1 MDEKDLQDYID
12 WAKRGNLSN
21 SAAARYFELSGLAG
35 NDFKAAMSQMP
46 MEVSQEPYIQE
57 QPEKQTDPYAG
68 FIPIK
73 EDEIKGQFDVDVDF
87 IDSNLM
93 QKPEEEAVGELRN
106 KYSRYGFKFEE
117 ATPGFDFVNVTAP
130 NGEKRKF
137 DTSRRLMSDS
147 DKQFYTDK
155 AVDRNEWRFSGGDL
169 VSFMNE
175 NMVED
180 AKKVNDLAKA
190 NFLETPPFL
199 GVENIQTESKEIN
212 EASNSLQERLNQYDE
227 FVKAHEVAILNGEQ
241 EVADGLVSEIR
252 DQKKDLEIETS
263 NLRGRSEAFTSN
275 VGRYYA
281 IKQEQG
287 TDVGA
292 LASLFVGYG
301 VEELVEGVTQLALL
315 GGTMTGPLAGMM
327 LTNSAYREKAIK
339 DSKDVADFS
348 DFGSFVREMAGVSD
362 EKRNEFEGRNLA
374 TQVLSGVARSLPS
387 FMSPSKVFNVF
398 ALTGQTL
405 SSFNDMTSGP
415 EWDDV
420 SETKKT
426 AFAAPFIFA
435 QVALERYGFR
445 NVKGINSFSAR
456 MLTRIF
462 GKTVGKIGAKSFAE
476 VVEQDISSSIAR
488 AGAVTANAFV
498 SEAETGLLQEVSSD
512 ALKRVWNLFD
522 EKAEFEVAETTG
534 EYISQALTSAL
545 HEGLGGMLLGS
556 RAAYRST
563 KYSFS
568 DKEMLDLD
576 FFRDKNFAGLREM
589 NRSHKVSLGEMTKEE
604 ARKESQADKDL
615 LEIMGQ
621 VPSDAS
627 VSTQKQIFRK
637 LQREKGLKD
646 SISKKGSRMAAKE
659 QAELEKIQ
667 QEIKEIGETYDQLTP
682 EQKEAELKEITK
694 PIEDPTSGGVT
705 VETADG
711 EVVEIT
717 PEDATPEE
725 TQQADAAPIAEESQE
740 GAQLSLF
747 DESTES
753 QPAEETQE
761 DPEALDQQESISEPA
776 SIDIASATPES
787 MEAAGFSTEFISLIS
802 RVQESL
808 GGNLSRNEGDK
819 FVNHK
824 SLASMSK
831 AVEGIEGTPL
841 AFGEFVYGIANR
853 KTGEIH
859 LLDTNSAEFTDKVKE
874 AAAKLS
880 SSYKIPSAVDLVA
893 EELVTHYLL
902 QDFFGENGTKR
913 KDFYNQLVKLA
924 KTNKALANLIEGV
937 KLDYPSSRFSS
948 EQIQEEIIAAFFVD
962 YVKGSNKYT
971 NIWQKVKNWFNNQ
984 FAGKRVIKNE
994 SDLISVANNVSN
1006 IISGTSV
1013 KIDTEK
1019 KTASEAKPGD
1029 AVMSRSQGFTY
1040 LNNTEIYYD
1049 FNRQSGVE
1057 MADWTVGRPSGY
1069 TGEAKKVKVN
1079 DFYHFRNW
1087 YNKTTANQEFP
1098 GIVTNM
1104 YFLKDGKKHVVNP
1117 PKPKLDSDGNKVKME
1132 RIASFGQLKR
1142 NRQARNEAEDLELR
1156 RQYSALGKELGEIW
1170 RSSPLS
1176 LHTSLPNF
1184 TPEGATESLDF
1195 EGLVIAKKNLQA
1207 AIESGVTEEQ
1217 LKEMKGRFSTVSKK
1231 DNPELFNMSGLVR
1244 LGEAG
1249 SGDSVF
1255 RGEVMFS
1262 RQAPKSTKLK
1272 ITDSQFKVKVLVGNN
1287 KEGNIEDLNG
1297 SSIDIAGYDT
1307 YMPKKGED
1315 SGMVHMGNQK
1325 FQPKKKNG
1333 KYDKEADFY
1342 GHEVVTTHLNT
1353 KEAQA
1358 KKANLLFL
1366 AGREISRLELSEGDE
1381 GVVYSGFT
1389 NLKTDAIKGNP
1400 YFTSTIVKKYKE
1412 KILLAVEKGEL
1423 TEAQAVKDL
1432 EKILNSR
1439 ASESISPSKFPGGSN
1454 MISQVYIPA
1463 KTSAKDSDPANKEG
1477 RDYSWSFSSLGSKS
1491 EFDQA
1496 MTFLDEFIEGTDG
1509 QGFNS
1514 AKKSFVS
1521 DLIQSKPSGSG
1532 GYKGLIFEGKKDYQG
1547 AKGKKQLKEDV
1558 EAFRQARPDL
1568 SEETAKEQIL
1578 KENVQV
1584 YTSFAS
1590 LIKDNRFSDPT
1601 YGDETYGKLV
1611 AFTAVPYKVVRDK
1624 NGTLVADIP
1633 LVVLGTTGDIAFKGA
1648 LVAKDKAA
1656 VYPMAFL
1663 RAPISVE
1670 SIMPDYSDKDAGYF
1684 SAQAA
1689 YGNLKGDVAYS
1700 RSAGRVS
1707 KKLVDM
1713 AGNKGVSTNQV
1724 LQIMG
1729 KATEAERAVLE
1740 DMMGVFAGTKYIP
1753 IDDFDA
1759 YFKGAMLQQI
1769 EETDQYSRVGIDN
1782 ILAGTATRAFAA
1794 TVTFAGRE
1802 ELYGTPLS
1810 SHFPYGTHA
1819 HLRFFNTADD
1829 PSSFYVMEMQSD
1841 SFQVGDRKGTFMDQ
1855 EELMDEVYELFGVTT
1870 ENMDFVKDI
1879 ANNPRKQLEVFNPA
1893 NITTPSRRST
1903 LSMEIGNAPPPLAV
1917 ETVTY
1922 WWDMLVKLGR
1932 LTPEEEIQEA
1942 SIENLYAVAKKKE
1955 GFSEANADAALRFFA
1970 IASLKAPIDI
1980 SSADARKLFEKE
1992 FFETEEAVAR
2002 AGGDPV
2008 APENLQLK
2016 HFYLNAWKPKMESV
2030 GEEIPSMFLDIQEAL
2045 ESEED
2050 GVGETMRSKLET
2062 LQKYEE
2068 QKEGKSNT
2076 PVDPVK
2082 SAEKSWERQL
2092 IRESLKR
2099 AQDLEKPFVRFATE
2113 ETAQEIQG
2121 WGSLDGTLG
2130 FNGDFAPITYDF
2142 GAIRKRY
2149 RKLPQTL
2156 AKMGLES
2163 KEVTD
2168 QLGNSWVQVSTPP
2181 RDQRFVMFSRSS
2193 GKNNLGDIGGAVWEQ
2208 REQSRSEDLKDLWMV
2223 RLQDKYRRVFKL
2235 QEDVAKE
2242 TKGQVRERE
2251 DFRLA
2256 EETMYGKAAEDLD
2269 KLDGAVE
2276 NLGRTLLDNGILV
2289 EELDEY
2295 LYALHAKER
2304 NAVILERS
2312 GGENEEG
2319 SGKSN
2324 EWADG
2329 VLNGLSEPRR
2339 AKLEEATALV
2349 REIQQDTRD
2358 SMVGLGLETQETIDA
2373 FEEMF
2378 KDYVPLQGIA
2388 KDEDNIEFSPYPNGR
2403 TGFSVSGRA
2412 TKKAKGRF
2420 NEASN
2425 IVAQV
2430 ISQNAAVRIKGRTNE
2445 ALNSLFNLVKENP
2458 NENVWQI
2465 LDKEENSYRDDDPN
2479 IVSVRVNGI
2488 QKAVRFKDA
2497 SYAQSLRAMNLP
2509 NTNKFVKFLGTLNSW
2524 LRAAFTSR
2532 NPEFVISN
2540 FSRDIQAAVFNA
2552 SAESDIEG
2560 GFLNG
2565 TGAMKRIF
2573 KMVGPSIKAL
2583 TKDQVG
2589 ANADPMIMK
2598 YYSEFKEDG
2607 GKTGWAYQKSLE
2619 DIASDLEI
2627 DDSGKTSAQ
2636 KILGTPRRMLEFVEG
2651 INDAFENSIRLSS
2664 YIAAREG
2671 GVSRAKA
2678 AQFAKNITVNF
2689 NKQGEWGTAMNA
2701 TFLFFNASV
2710 QGTARLGRSLGK
2722 IKPAERPDGSRR
2734 EWYERATGAQKAAT
2748 GLVLL
2753 NGMLTLLA
2761 QAGSEEDEDGVL
2773 YYNKIPDYIK
2783 ERNMIIM
2790 RPDGKN
2796 YWKIP
2801 MPYGY
2806 NVFANIGTVA
2816 VETAAGDRDP
2826 LEGLAFLASAV
2837 VNAFSPISFGESS
2850 DLARKAAKSAIP
2862 TALKPFFDAFAFN
2875 ETYFGGP
2882 VKAEQY
2888 PFGTPKPN
2896 SSMSFRSPEELKQF
2910 FSWINEATGGSESVP
2925 GVLDLNPDG
2934 AWYILEYYLGGM
2946 GKFVERSIETT
2957 RKIASDTEESPI
2969 DLDFNDFPMM
2979 RIIYGEP
2986 SKYYDFQKYKDR
2998 EVEIKQL
3005 VKEYKTEK
3013 KEDAGDRYRSIG
3025 TLNEDLKKINK
3036 ALKAV
3041 RAEKR
3046 KAKTI
3051 SGYAERISK
3060 TQELMERE
3068 RKLVMLFN
3076 KKYDSLRGE

>member
-35 NDFKAAMSQMP
+35 NDFKVAMSQMP

-68 FIPIK
+68 FVPIK
-73 EDEIKGQFDVDVDF
+73 EDEIKGQFDVDIDF

-137 DTSRRLMSDS
+137 DTSRHLMSDS

-241 EVADGLVSEIR
+241 KVADELVGEIR

-281 IKQEQG
+281 IKEEQG

-292 LASLFVGYG
+292 LASLFAGYG
-301 VEELVEGVTQLALL
+301 VEELVEGITELALL

-339 DSKDVADFS
+339 DSKDTADFS
-348 DFGSFVREMAGVSD
+348 DFGSFVQEMAGVSD

-387 FMSPSKVFNVF
+387 FISPSKVFNVF

-426 AFAAPFIFA
+426 AFAAPFIFT

-445 NVKGINSFSAR
+445 NVKGVNSFSAR
-456 MLTRIF
+456 LLTRIF

-498 SEAETGLLQEVSSD
+498 SEAETGLFQEVSSD
-512 ALKRVWNLFD
+512 ALKRVWNLFE

-534 EYISQALTSAL
+534 EYINQALTSAL
-545 HEGLGGMLLGS
+545 HEGLGGILLGS
-556 RAAYRST
+556 RAAYRSA

-659 QAELEKIQ
+659 QAELEKVQ
-667 QEIKEIGETYDQLTP
+667 QEIKEIGETYDQLTS

-705 VETADG
+705 VETAEG

-740 GAQLSLF
+740 GVQLSLF

-753 QPAEETQE
+753 QSAEETQE
-761 DPEALDQQESISEPA
+761 DPEALDQQESIPEPA

-853 KTGEIH
+853 ETGEIH
-859 LLDTNSAEFTDKVKE
+859 LLDTNSVEFTDKVKE

-902 QDFFGENGTKR
+902 QDFFGKNGTKR

-1013 KIDTEK
+1013 KIDTGK

-1087 YNKTTANQEFP
+1087 YNKITANQEFP

-1104 YFLKDGKKHVVNP
+1104 YFLKDGKKHIINP
-1117 PKPKLDSDGNKVKME
+1117 PKPKLDSEGNKVKME

-1142 NRQARNEAEDLELR
+1142 NRRARNEAQDLELR

-1170 RSSPLS
+1170 RSSPLA

-1207 AIESGVTEEQ
+1207 AIASGVTEEQ

-1249 SGDSVF
+1249 SGNAVAD
-1255 RGEVMFS
+1255 GEVVFARSTGTPASKDHMRHFTKGS
-1262 RQAPKSTKLK
+1262 AKKIGSSEELNGVRAVDLGYDSTWFEKEKKNPSGIKKQNDLKLTGKGVDPKLKNNRIITSHLTPEDAGTILGALERQAAMDAKEKGLK
-1272 ITDSQFKVKVLVGNN
+1272 AGDRGQVAITFNTLGN
-1287 KEGNIEDLNG
+1287 
-1297 SSIDIAGYDT
+1297 SAIAGNPYIASKIST
-1307 YMPKKGED
+1307 AVKERLAAEVE
-1315 SGMVHMGNQK
+1315 SGKM
-1325 FQPKKKNG
+1325 
-1333 KYDKEADFY
+1333 KEATAVQLINGY
-1342 GHEVVTTHLNT
+1342 LNQSSN
-1353 KEAQA
+1353 K
-1358 KKANLLFL
+1358 
-1366 AGREISRLELSEGDE
+1366 I
-1381 GVVYSGFT
+1381 GFT
-1389 NLKTDAIKGNP
+1389 NIPNGRTLVRQKVDLKEEIKGSEQVQGPGRPSFSYEWNLKTISEVNEFLDYMIKGEIENP
-1400 YFTSTIVKKYKE
+1400 F
-1412 KILLAVEKGEL
+1412 
-1423 TEAQAVKDL
+1423 
-1432 EKILNSR
+1432 
-1439 ASESISPSKFPGGSN
+1439 SE
-1454 MISQVYIPA
+1454 
-1463 KTSAKDSDPANKEG
+1463 
-1477 RDYSWSFSSLGSKS
+1477 
-1491 EFDQA
+1491 
-1496 MTFLDEFIEGTDG
+1496 
-1509 QGFNS
+1509 
-1514 AKKSFVS
+1514 AKKTF
-1521 DLIQSKPSGSG
+1521 INR
-1532 GYKGLIFEGKKDYQG
+1532 I
-1547 AKGKKQLKEDV
+1547 
-1558 EAFRQARPDL
+1558 
-1568 SEETAKEQIL
+1568 
-1578 KENVQV
+1578 
-1584 YTSFAS
+1584 AS
-1590 LIKDNRFSDPT
+1590 LIDYQSGYDFAAKNNLIDPFLT
-1601 YGDETYGKLV
+1601 SEVSGHLISYRMIPYTVSEEGY
-1611 AFTAVPYKVVRDK
+1611 VPELNLTVSK
-1624 NGTLVADIP
+1624 IP
-1633 LVVLGTTGDIAFKGA
+1633 GDIGFKGA
-1648 LVAKDKAA
+1648 LVSKTIEFETSMKFMPSLHPINEIFEGINNISDAKRD
-1656 VYPMAFL
+1656 
-1663 RAPISVE
+1663 
-1670 SIMPDYSDKDAGYF
+1670 
-1684 SAQAA
+1684 SARPANIQ
-1689 YGNLKGDVAYS
+1689 GEIQFS
-1700 RSAGRVS
+1700 RSAGRDS
-1707 KKLVDM
+1707 KKPVDM
-1713 AGNKGVSTNQV
+1713 AGNTYRSWLNQ
-1724 LQIMG
+1724 
-1729 KATEAERAVLE
+1729 
-1740 DMMGVFAGTKYIP
+1740 P
-1753 IDDFDA
+1753 
-1759 YFKGAMLQQI
+1759 
-1769 EETDQYSRVGIDN
+1769 
-1782 ILAGTATRAFAA
+1782 
-1794 TVTFAGRE
+1794 
-1802 ELYGTPLS
+1802 
-1810 SHFPYGTHA
+1810 
-1819 HLRFFNTADD
+1819 
-1829 PSSFYVMEMQSD
+1829 
-1841 SFQVGDRKGTFMDQ
+1841 
-1855 EELMDEVYELFGVTT
+1855 
-1870 ENMDFVKDI
+1870 
-1879 ANNPRKQLEVFNPA
+1879 
-1893 NITTPSRRST
+1893 
-1903 LSMEIGNAPPPLAV
+1903 
-1917 ETVTY
+1917 
-1922 WWDMLVKLGR
+1922 
-1932 LTPEEEIQEA
+1932 
-1942 SIENLYAVAKKKE
+1942 
-1955 GFSEANADAALRFFA
+1955 
-1970 IASLKAPIDI
+1970 
-1980 SSADARKLFEKE
+1980 
-1992 FFETEEAVAR
+1992 
-2002 AGGDPV
+2002 
-2008 APENLQLK
+2008 
-2016 HFYLNAWKPKMESV
+2016 
-2030 GEEIPSMFLDIQEAL
+2030 
-2045 ESEED
+2045 
-2050 GVGETMRSKLET
+2050 
-2062 LQKYEE
+2062 
-2068 QKEGKSNT
+2068 
-2076 PVDPVK
+2076 
-2082 SAEKSWERQL
+2082 
-2092 IRESLKR
+2092 
-2099 AQDLEKPFVRFATE
+2099 
-2113 ETAQEIQG
+2113 
-2121 WGSLDGTLG
+2121 
-2130 FNGDFAPITYDF
+2130 
-2142 GAIRKRY
+2142 
-2149 RKLPQTL
+2149 
-2156 AKMGLES
+2156 
-2163 KEVTD
+2163 
-2168 QLGNSWVQVSTPP
+2168 
-2181 RDQRFVMFSRSS
+2181 
-2193 GKNNLGDIGGAVWEQ
+2193 KNNLGDIRGAVWEQ

-2276 NLGRTLLDNGILV
+2276 NLGRTLSDNGIRV

-2329 VLNGLSEPRR
+2329 VLNSLSEPQR
-2339 AKLEEATALV
+2339 AKFEEIAGLV

-2403 TGFSVSGRA
+2403 TGFSVSGRS

-2488 QKAVRFKDA
+2488 QKAIRFKDA

-2636 KILGTPRRMLEFVEG
+2636 KILGTPKRMLEFVEG

-2790 RPDGKN
+2790 RPDGEN

-2806 NVFANIGTVA
+2806 NIFANIGTVA

-2934 AWYILEYYLGGM
+2934 AWYILEYYLCGM

-2957 RKIASDTEESPI
+2957 RKIASDTEESPV
-2969 DLDFNDFPMM
+2969 DLDFNDVPMM

-3005 VKEYKTEK
+3005 VEEYKTEK
-3013 KEDAGDRYRSIG
+3013 KEDAGDRYKAIG
-3025 TLNEDLKKINK
+3025 TLNEYLKKINK
-3036 ALKAV
+3036 ALKVV